1 MALKLYDRVLEFT
14 TSTGTSS
21 FELSN
26 ESPSGFTTFQ
36 SGVGHGIGTYYSATH
51 QTEEEWEEYEYEY
64 NLYLDN
70 YEYGHTL
77 YDAVVDIFEL
87 GHTRDDGFR
96 WC

>member
-1 MALKLYDRVLEFT
+1 MNNIYKKTPTSEREAQDLYADFRMEF
-14 TSTGTSS
+14 
-21 FELSN
+21 FM
-26 ESPSGFTTFQ
+26 
-36 SGVGHGIGTYYSATH
+36 
-51 QTEEEWEEYEYEY
+51 TEEEWEEYEYEY